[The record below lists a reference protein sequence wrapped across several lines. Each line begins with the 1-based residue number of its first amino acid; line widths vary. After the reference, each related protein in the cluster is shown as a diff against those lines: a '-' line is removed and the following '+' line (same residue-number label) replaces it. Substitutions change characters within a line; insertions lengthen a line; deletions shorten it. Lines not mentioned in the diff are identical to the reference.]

1 MKKRKNAMTNFT
13 DANILKDGEYVY
25 YAPQG
30 IMTPWNERKFI
41 ARFKHRGPVTKAKFL
56 KVLKKYYTV
65 EDYFAK
71 MEAGSAPTQIFMND
85 GYLTFHRGE
94 DRNYFILDGKI
105 I

>member
-1 MKKRKNAMTNFT
+1 MTAFT
-13 DANILKDGEYVY
+13 NENVHSDGEYVMY
-25 YAPQG
+25 HPHG
-30 IMTPWNERKFI
+30 VGKTPWNERKFI

-71 MEAGSAPTQIFMND
+71 YDAGRAPTQIFMDD
-85 GYLTFHRGE
+85 GHLTFHRGE
-94 DRNYFILDGKI
+94 NDRNYFILDGKI